1 MKVADL
7 IKSRKEVF
15 SIGVDTTVHEA
26 ARYLRERQV
35 RAVGVL
41 DPGSKLVGVVS
52 QSDISDKVAAENKC
66 PAWMRV
72 AEIMTTHLIAVSP
85 DASLD
90 ECLRLMEKHSIY
102 HLLVVDETAAYRG
115 MISVTDL
122 LQLIASDQKAR
133 ADMLEAFIF
142 PQR

>member
-7 IKSRKEVF
+7 IKSRKEIF
-15 SIGVDTTVHEA
+15 SIGVETTVHEA

-41 DPGSKLVGVVS
+41 DPTGKLVGVVS

-72 AEIMTTHLIAVSP
+72 AEIMTTDLVAVSP